1 VQNFKPDSLK
11 GWLKENWLPTLGYE
25 QIFHVLTKR
34 WLCFLMRDEGDA
46 NKILCWNR
54 KWGPSRLIL
63 QKWYVNFNPRHE
75 PCNLQKVWVIM
86 PGLPLEFWQ
95 EEMLKSIGN
104 KIGAF
109 AGLEQNW
116 EKKTDRRWAWVQV
129 EKDLKQGL
137 LE

>member
-1 VQNFKPDSLK
+1 
-11 GWLKENWLPTLGYE
+11 
-25 QIFHVLTKR
+25 
-34 WLCFLMRDEGDA
+34 
-46 NKILCWNR
+46 
-54 KWGPSRLIL
+54 
-63 QKWYVNFNPRHE
+63 
-75 PCNLQKVWVIM
+75 M